1 MELTT
6 KQCPFCAETIQAA
19 AIVCR
24 YCGRDIYTQTVPAQP
39 ASVIRS
45 ATSGV
50 WVCSACH
57 TPVKPYAP
65 SCPHC
70 GVVLQSAPPVVAPA
84 KPAKKDL
91 PVPLIFLIVT
101 VVVVLVWFGNTLL
114 SPRASG
120 PAALAAP
127 EPIDAFVMCEQF
139 VTDRLKSPATAV
151 FPTYGDDGT
160 QTDKL
165 GSVQFRAKAFV
176 DSQNGFG
183 ANVRTHYTCTVS
195 NTGGN
200 NWHLDDLT
208 TDP

>member
-1 MELTT
+1 LELTT
-6 KQCPFCAETIQAA
+6 KQCPFCAETIQGA

-24 YCGRDIYTQTVPAQP
+24 YCGRDVYTQAVPAQP

-70 GVVLQSAPPVVAPA
+70 RVVLQGAAPA
-84 KPAKKDL
+84 TKQAKKASKHENL
-91 PVPLIFLIVT
+91 HIAIFVIVALAIG
-101 VVVVLVWFGNTLL
+101 VLYYTFGGGAGGNTV
-114 SPRASG
+114 SQPD
-120 PAALAAP
+120 
-127 EPIDAFVMCEQF
+127 PISAFVMCEQF